1 MMIITAQTLA
11 TAHVGVWSSFLV
23 VALLSVA
30 ALTTTPPKTP
40 VKDRPNSTFILLK
53 QTQRKQSRDEWV
65 IKMKGLFGLKWKKM
79 EVYVKRERERE
90 KGRMKRRAER
100 VNAGKRVKR
109 NKVLFT
115 FGDQRKLINKR
126 RTGNRESVLF
136 CIPSATLHLEFFIY
150 LFIWLLKTPP
160 SSCQF

>member
-30 ALTTTPPKTP
+30 ALTATPPKTP
-40 VKDRPNSTFILLK
+40 VKDRPNSAFILLK

-79 EVYVKRERERE
+79 EVYVKRERERGRIDNKPKSTALLCLHRGTPLLLQNLTGKEE
-90 KGRMKRRAER
+90 KRDLKDEGIFFR
-100 VNAGKRVKR
+100 V
-109 NKVLFT
+109 
-115 FGDQRKLINKR
+115 
-126 RTGNRESVLF
+126 
-136 CIPSATLHLEFFIY
+136 LEIK
-150 LFIWLLKTPP
+150 IKEMNV
-160 SSCQF
+160 

>member
-79 EVYVKRERERE
+79 EVYVKRERGRKEGWRDE
-90 KGRMKRRAER
+90 KRGSTQASEYKETRFY
-100 VNAGKRVKR
+100 
-109 NKVLFT
+109 L
-115 FGDQRKLINKR
+115 
-126 RTGNRESVLF
+126 
-136 CIPSATLHLEFFIY
+136 PLEIRG
-150 LFIWLLKTPP
+150 T
-160 SSCQF
+160 Q